1 MKHSVSSATRNA
13 ELPSIQLDF
22 LHRVTPGDTGGAGC
36 HGQARINSI
45 LDVAAAGSLA
55 AEAH

>member
-1 MKHSVSSATRNA
+1 MKHNVSSATQNA

-22 LHRVTPGDTGGAGC
+22 LHRVTPVVLVVMS
-36 HGQARINSI
+36 QARINSI